1 MSKNDYG
8 EVLHF
13 IELQKYFKNHLFKKK
28 TSPSCWTEILKW
40 QRVLFVSSI
49 NKHGEGK
56 KKKTV
61 KEDEADLTFWCGI
74 VKS

>member
-13 IELQKYFKNHLFKKK
+13 KELQKYFKNHLCKLHHVKQK
-28 TSPSCWTEILKW
+28 YLND
-40 QRVLFVSSI
+40 RVLFVSSI

-56 KKKTV
+56 KKKRV

-74 VKS
+74 VKR